1 MNYYSDLYHTGVLGM
16 KWGKRTARGH
26 AGLGNYDTKKRQ
38 LTGDK
43 KDLSDLNKGKH
54 LSVGLT
60 KSRQEAFDRRDK
72 AALEKRIAKNE
83 NHQTSPDKNSTK
95 TIKTN
100 NHKVAKVGI
109 SVVAGLLA
117 SNFGSLAVLKLTDSV
132 EAASFAGPVLGV
144 IGGMKYYDFINQ

>member
-1 MNYYSDLYHTGVLGM
+1 MKYYSDLYHTGVLGM
-16 KWGKRTARGH
+16 KWGKRTARDH
-26 AGLGNYDTKKRQ
+26 AGPGKYSTKKRQ
-38 LTGDK
+38 LAGDK

-83 NHQTSPDKNSTK
+83 NNQTSPNS
-95 TIKTN
+95 
-100 NHKVAKVGI
+100 HKVAKVGI